1 MVRSELIDVMS
12 RQFSHLSA
20 AQVEVMVNGILN
32 VMVKTLMDNGRI
44 EIRGFGTWCLRKR
57 RSRNAHNPEQVKP
70 SKRQRNMV
78 STSRLGNHCAN
89 VFMKEKKTQF
99 LVCARVTV
107 ILQMTVM
114 PNICICIC

>member
-44 EIRGFGTWCLRKR
+44 EIRGWHLVFAQATPAATRTTRTGKTIKTPEKYGVYFKAGKSLRERVHEGKRKPIFGMRKGD
-57 RSRNAHNPEQVKP
+57 SDFADD
-70 SKRQRNMV
+70 
-78 STSRLGNHCAN
+78 GDA
-89 VFMKEKKTQF
+89 
-99 LVCARVTV
+99 
-107 ILQMTVM
+107 
-114 PNICICIC
+114 

>member
-57 RSRNAHNPEQVKP
+57 RSRNAHNPRTGKTIKTPESRGLTADKIFALPISAKHAGQP
-70 SKRQRNMV
+70 S
-78 STSRLGNHCAN
+78 H
-89 VFMKEKKTQF
+89 
-99 LVCARVTV
+99 ARVV
-107 ILQMTVM
+107 RINEDIEMIVARVD
-114 PNICICIC
+114 I